1 VLEDT
6 IQKEKNNRDYGVE
19 LHISKNLYF
28 FVEIRKNIYYG
39 FYFNGNIDKSLVD
52 ILDRIEIE
60 WEEPYWKYPNSRL
73 NFEEFN
79 SNVLELIN
87 KDRLKYSVSNI
98 AKEIIFLIENFKQGE

>member
-1 VLEDT
+1 MWPPNILKT
-6 IQKEKNNRDYGVE
+6 
-19 LHISKNLYF
+19 LYF

-39 FYFNGNIDKSLVD
+39 FYFNGDIDKSLVD

-79 SNVLELIN
+79 NNVLELIN

-98 AKEIIFLIENFKQGE
+98 AKEIIFLIENFNKESRWYED